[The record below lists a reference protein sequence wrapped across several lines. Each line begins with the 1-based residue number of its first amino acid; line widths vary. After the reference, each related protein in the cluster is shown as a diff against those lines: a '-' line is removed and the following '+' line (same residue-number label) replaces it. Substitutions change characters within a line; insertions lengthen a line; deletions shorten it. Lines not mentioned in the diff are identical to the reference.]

1 MHPLIMEIMAK
12 ERIRDIEAQVVRYRP
27 ETVRRPS
34 RPSRLSPFLSRI
46 AHGMFRRRGRLM
58 KKGCAVDILP

>member
-1 MHPLIMEIMAK
+1 MHPIIMEIMVK

-27 ETVRRPS
+27 AKVC

-46 AHGMFRRRGRLM
+46 AHGMFRRGGKM
-58 KKGCAVDILP
+58 KKRCAVDILP